1 MILQSTDRRLLP
13 EQTDIPPLITLTRG
27 SKLYGGRPVLKEV
40 SMLVRSGTGTA
51 FIGRN
56 GSGKSTLLSILAGL
70 LRLSAGEL
78 TYSREDLT
86 IGYAPEAFPG
96 LKLPADDYLRLMGR
110 VAGLSQAVTESRVS
124 ELLHTFKL
132 EAFRSRPMAGF
143 SKGMLQ
149 KVNLIQSLLIRPQL
163 LLLDEPMSG
172 LDLPAQHT
180 LTGLLQEMKS
190 EGTALVFSVHE
201 PQMVE
206 ALADVVYVLQEGR
219 TIRTIHGAGNLRTAP
234 AVYIVC
240 RGLSQGEQEAVKSLP
255 GILSVQGVPV
265 SAESAC
271 TAITVE
277 LEVSDNCL
285 QHILTAGGSVISV
298 EQLGGLSDIAKW
310 MDPKDPD
317 GSARE

>member
-1 MILQSTDRRLLP
+1 MILQSTDRSFLP
-13 EQTDIPPLITLTRG
+13 EEKDIPPLITLTRG
-27 SKLYGGRPVLKEV
+27 SKLYGGRPVLNEV

-78 TYSREDLT
+78 TYSREGLT
-86 IGYAPEAFPG
+86 IGYSPEAFPG
-96 LKLPADDYLRLMGR
+96 LKLPADDYLHWMGR
-110 VAGLSQAVTESRVS
+110 IAGLSQALTASRVN
-124 ELLHTFKL
+124 ELLHAFKL

-149 KVNLIQSLLIRPQL
+149 KVNLIQSLLLRPQL

-180 LTGLLQEMKS
+180 LTGLLQELKS

-201 PQMVE
+201 PQTVE
-206 ALADVVYVLQEGR
+206 ALADVVYVLQEGQ
-219 TIRTIHGAGNLRTAP
+219 TIRTIHGAENLRTAP
-234 AVYIVC
+234 AVYIVS
-240 RGLSQGEQEAVKSLP
+240 RGLSQADQEAVKSLP
-255 GILSVQGVPV
+255 GILSMQPVPD
-265 SAESAC
+265 SAESTC
-271 TAITVE
+271 TGITVE
-277 LEVSDNCL
+277 PAVSDNCL
-285 QHILTAGGSVISV
+285 QQILAAGGSVISV
-298 EQLGGLSDIAKW
+298 ERPGGISDIAKW
-310 MDPKDPD
+310 MDPKDPN